1 MQLKIFCLFILLIL
15 SSCSGVKFLTNQ
27 NNKGELYS
35 EDFSN
40 LITNI
45 KQYYRQGE
53 IKVAFKML
61 KEMEE
66 EKLSISELAFRRNV
80 MGVMY
85 FAEENFEQAI
95 FNFNIGVTY
104 NTLDKSLQ
112 AQLYLNLASSYFKLS
127 LFEKSFEVSHE
138 IKFEYLSNPE
148 ARKGHKLRYELSS
161 RVDELEEEVEIK
173 SLISYLG
180 YVRDLDSL
188 KVDSLY
194 EEMIFKF
201 FKFSQRERR
210 YLLRSFDD
218 ENNLAAGY
226 LSYLEVEHLY
236 YGGKKAEAKE
246 LLRWLEN
253 SFLGLPELHTLV
265 ENFMFRMKSYL
276 IINPKSIGVIL
287 PMSGDKKRYGERALE
302 GMNVALK
309 DVVDSYNIYVKDSKG
324 SGAVGAHRVKEMI
337 EKHNVSIII
346 GGLFSSEAI
355 KEYQEAKKH
364 GVFFISLS
372 EIFIEKNMKDHLLLE
387 IPGSVESLVRQIFNP
402 KLLESMGKRGAI
414 IYPRT
419 KKGFVFRDE
428 FWKMAVQNDI
438 EVTGM
443 VSYTKD
449 TTDFRDTVKN
459 LLGLK
464 YIRARQEEY
473 DLLKEIH
480 SLEKTTSVRRVQTLK
495 PQVDF
500 DWIFI
505 PSIPKKAIQL
515 IPSFSYLDAFDLN
528 IIGISSWKSNK
539 ILRESRKLGPL
550 YYIGDRI
557 INYPQSVVQNFVNLS
572 GHRPNIVELRSFDSI
587 SIATNILNKAAD
599 FETRDQLDI
608 LIKSNNQLDGITGS
622 WVLFDDIWLKNNTLL
637 KIRRGKITPA
647 KLEVNNI

>member
-1 MQLKIFCLFILLIL
+1 
-15 SSCSGVKFLTNQ
+15 
-27 NNKGELYS
+27 
-35 EDFSN
+35 
-40 LITNI
+40 
-45 KQYYRQGE
+45 
-53 IKVAFKML
+53 
-61 KEMEE
+61 
-66 EKLSISELAFRRNV
+66 
-80 MGVMY
+80 
-85 FAEENFEQAI
+85 
-95 FNFNIGVTY
+95 
-104 NTLDKSLQ
+104 
-112 AQLYLNLASSYFKLS
+112 
-127 LFEKSFEVSHE
+127 
-138 IKFEYLSNPE
+138 
-148 ARKGHKLRYELSS
+148 
-161 RVDELEEEVEIK
+161 
-173 SLISYLG
+173 
-180 YVRDLDSL
+180 
-188 KVDSLY
+188 
-194 EEMIFKF
+194 
-201 FKFSQRERR
+201 
-210 YLLRSFDD
+210 
-218 ENNLAAGY
+218 
-226 LSYLEVEHLY
+226 
-236 YGGKKAEAKE
+236 
-246 LLRWLEN
+246 
-253 SFLGLPELHTLV
+253 
-265 ENFMFRMKSYL
+265 MKSYL
-276 IINPKSIGVIL
+276 TINPKSIGVIL

-302 GMNVALK
+302 GMNIALK
-309 DVVDSYNIYVKDSKG
+309 DDPHSYNIYIQDSKG

-372 EIFIEKNMKDHLLLE
+372 EIFIGKNMKDHLLLE
-387 IPGSVESLVRQIFNP
+387 IPGSVESSVRQIFNP

-419 KKGFVFRDE
+419 KRGLVYRDE

-443 VSYTKD
+443 VSYMKD

-505 PSIPKKAIQL
+505 PSLPKKAIQL

-539 ILRESRKLGPL
+539 VLRESKKLGPL
-550 YYIGDRI
+550 YYIGDSI
-557 INYPQSVVQNFVNLS
+557 IKYPKSLVSQFMKYS

-587 SIATNILNKAAD
+587 SIAKNILNQSSD

-608 LIKSNNQLDGITGS
+608 LIKSHNQLDGITGT
-622 WVLFDDIWLKNNTLL
+622 WILEDDIWLKNNTLL
-637 KIRRGKITPA
+637 KIMKGKITPA

>member
-1 MQLKIFCLFILLIL
+1 MQFKTVYLFLILIL

-27 NNKGELYS
+27 NNKTELYS

-85 FAEENFEQAI
+85 FSEENFEQAV

-112 AQLYLNLASSYFKLS
+112 SQLYLNLASSYFKLS
-127 LFEKSFEVSHE
+127 LFEKSFEISHE
-138 IKFEYLSNPE
+138 IKMKYLAPQE
-148 ARKGHKLRYELSS
+148 ARKGHKLRYELASKF
-161 RVDELEEEVEIK
+161 DETEREIEIK

-180 YVRDLDSL
+180 YSQDLDSL
-188 KVDSLY
+188 RSDPLY

-201 FKFSQRERR
+201 FKFEQREKR

-218 ENNLAAGY
+218 ENNVAAGY

-276 IINPKSIGVIL
+276 TINPKSIGVIL

-302 GMNVALK
+302 GMNIALK
-309 DVVDSYNIYVKDSKG
+309 DDPHSYNIYIQDSKG

-372 EIFIEKNMKDHLLLE
+372 EIFIGKNMKDHLLLE
-387 IPGSVESLVRQIFNP
+387 IPGSVESSVRQIFNP

-419 KKGFVFRDE
+419 KRGLVYRDE

-443 VSYTKD
+443 VSYMKD

-505 PSIPKKAIQL
+505 PSLPKKAIQL

-539 ILRESRKLGPL
+539 VLRESKKLGPL
-550 YYIGDRI
+550 YYIGDSI
-557 INYPQSVVQNFVNLS
+557 IKYPKSLVSQFMKYS

-587 SIATNILNKAAD
+587 SIAKNILNQSSD

-608 LIKSNNQLDGITGS
+608 LIKSHNQLDGITGT
-622 WVLFDDIWLKNNTLL
+622 WILEDDIWLKNNTLL
-637 KIRRGKITPA
+637 KIMKGKITPA